1 LTYRVL
7 IDRKI
12 NIALQRLS
20 PKSRRVI
27 MEKLAALAVDPY
39 PGSGGDKERLHVQ
52 GRDDTYRLHIGRTY
66 TAFYRIREPEQEVLV
81 LTVMSIEQAHKK
93 YGNF

>member
-1 LTYRVL
+1 MTYRVL

-27 MEKLAALAVDPY
+27 MEKLAVLAVDPY

-52 GRDDTYRLHIGRTY
+52 GRNDTYRLHISRTY
-66 TAFYRIREPEQEVLV
+66 TAFYRIRESEQEVLV

-93 YGNF
+93 YGDF